1 MKKLLTMFVC
11 MLLATV
17 AFGQWD
23 MVKGPLTFNAP
34 TDAVA
39 LTATSILTVDGD
51 VVQKTID
58 FGANWTEILLPDG
71 VTMRQVD
78 AANETVAYTC
88 GDDGLIY
95 KTVDAGETWT
105 QVGDT
110 SQFTIDLKEID
121 VLDTN
126 NVFISGKAGWFM
138 KTADGGASWDTTLVG
153 TEDLDGGVAFASATN
168 GIVFADGNSGIIW
181 TTHDGG
187 DTWLDHPVV
196 MPLALTGASKRMY
209 AASAAV
215 GTSTFIVGAYF
226 NIVWLSTDG
235 GDNWALS
242 GDYTYAYQR
251 IVQIQAFDA
260 NNFMAFTSE
269 TNILTTSDGGTN
281 WDTLSVGSAQSCQSQ
296 AFTSPT
302 NGLVWSSYG
311 QEYST
316 VDGSTFVPLHDWPGI
331 SLYGIAFPAEDKIAI
346 SATSGGEFTMSTD
359 NGVTFPYPT
368 NDATKVISS
377 IYKVDFIDEDTGIMG
392 GSAGLILKTTD
403 GGDTWAKIPN
413 LMDTLSNKH
422 INMLH
427 VAPNGDIFAGG
438 SKGLI
443 QKSTDDGDTW
453 VEIESAS
460 TQTIYD
466 MCVFS
471 NGMAMLGQGSG
482 NFSISTSTAL
492 DTFELVAK
500 YGTISFREIK
510 ERNGVILVAASD
522 DIYKTTIDALD
533 TLYSV
538 FDVPGGRDMYCI
550 EFINDTL
557 VYAAG
562 QYGLVYRSTDA
573 GETWED
579 VPTGAA
585 NTIQGL
591 RYNGDKLW
599 AIGQEGVIMS
609 LDILETQADYSETF
623 ADGVAELTWV
633 ENTAGANT
641 GGLNLAVVADSAGL
655 TNVGVYTDDGY
666 TGLLYA
672 ETDKR
677 LASYEVSADIYIV
690 KETSASEALYK
701 GLMIKGD
708 PVDMEYYRFIYRN
721 SSTSNGSLK
730 LQGYNGSWYISKSFY
745 PGVDFDTLETGFHN
759 FKAQVIDN
767 RFWVYIDGNLLPGCP
782 YFHPEPAVVS
792 AGYPGIYVYNA
803 SNGKVAFDNFKVNV
817 FEYPKYMVTA
827 QVNMSIQIRKGNFV
841 HAGHGLD
848 IMGSFNDWST
858 GIPMTDADG
867 DSVYTAEIGEHEAG
881 TTVNFKCRRNGAW
894 DDTEEFPF
902 GQPSREY
909 VVLDEADQLIP
920 VFYYTDDMLVGING
934 VPNVYALAQNYPN
947 PFNPATTLKFQIPNA
962 DMVKISIYN
971 VTGRKVADLM
981 SEQLEAG
988 YYTVNFDASVLPS
1001 GVYLY
1006 RLTAGEFSSVKKMT
1020 LLK

>member
-23 MVKGPLTFNAP
+23 MVKGPLVFNAP

-39 LTATSILTVDGD
+39 LNATLILTVDGN

-58 FGANWTEILLPDG
+58 FGVNWTEILLPDG
-71 VTMRQVD
+71 VSMKQVA

-88 GDDGLIY
+88 GNGGLVY

-121 VLDTN
+121 VFDTN
-126 NVFISGKAGWFM
+126 TVFISGKAGWFM
-138 KTADGGASWDTTLVG
+138 KTVDGGASWDTTYVG

-168 GIVFADGNSGIIW
+168 GIVFADGNSGVIW

-187 DTWLDHPVV
+187 DTWLDHP
-196 MPLALTGASKRMY
+196 MTLPLGVNSKRMY
-209 AASAAV
+209 AASASTA
-215 GTSTFIVGAYF
+215 GDSTFVVGAYH

-235 GDNWALS
+235 GDTWARS
-242 GDYTYAYQR
+242 GDFSYAYIR

-269 TNILTTSDGGTN
+269 TDIFTTADGGAN
-281 WDTLSVGSAQSCQSQ
+281 WDTLSVGSAQSCQAQ
-296 AFTSPT
+296 AFTSLT
-302 NGLVWSSYG
+302 NGIVWSSYG

-331 SLYGIAFPAEDKIAI
+331 SFYGIAFPAEDKIAL

-368 NDATKVISS
+368 NDATKVTGS
-377 IYKVDFIDEDTGIMG
+377 IYKVEFIDEDTGIMG
-392 GSAGLILKTTD
+392 GSSGLILKTTD
-403 GGDTWAKIPN
+403 GGDTWTVIPTPMS
-413 LMDTLSNKH
+413 LLSNKH

-427 VAPNGDIFAGG
+427 IAPNGDIFAGG
-438 SKGLI
+438 SSGLI
-443 QKSTDDGDTW
+443 MKSTNDGDTW
-453 VEIESAS
+453 LEVEHDGSS
-460 TQTIYD
+460 TVYD

-471 NGMAMLGQGSG
+471 NGLAMLGCGSG
-482 NFSISTSTAL
+482 KFSISTSTAL
-492 DTFELVAK
+492 DTFAQVAA
-500 YGTISFREIK
+500 YGSISLREIK

-550 EFINDTL
+550 EFINDSL

-562 QYGLVYRSTDA
+562 QYGLVYRSYDA
-573 GETWED
+573 GETWEQ
-579 VPTGAA
+579 VLTGA
-585 NTIQGL
+585 NKTIQGL

-609 LDILETQADYSETF
+609 LDILETQADFTEEFTDGT
-623 ADGVAELTWV
+623 ADLTWL
-633 ENTAGANT
+633 ENTYAANT
-641 GGLNLAVVADSAGL
+641 GGLNLTVVADSAGL
-655 TNVGVYTDDGY
+655 TNVGIWTDDGN
-666 TGLLYA
+666 TGLIYPDLGR
-672 ETDKR
+672 K
-677 LASYEVSADIYIV
+677 LSNYEVSADVYVV
-690 KETSASEALYK
+690 KGASATEPLYK
-701 GLMIKGD
+701 GIAVKMD
-708 PVDMEYYRFIYRN
+708 PVDMAYYRFVYRN
-721 SSTSNGSLK
+721 SSTSSGALKFQGFNGA
-730 LQGYNGSWYISKSFY
+730 SWFATTQWNA
-745 PGVDFDTLETGFHN
+745 GVDFDTLETGFHN
-759 FKAQVIDN
+759 LKAQVIDN
-767 RFWVYIDGNLLPGCP
+767 KFWLYIDGELLPGCP
-782 YFHPEPAVVS
+782 ISHDGAPVVS
-792 AGYPGIYVYNA
+792 AGYPGIYVYT
-803 SNGKVAFDNFKVNV
+803 GTVEFDNFKVKV

-827 QVNMSIQIRKGNFV
+827 NVDMGVMVRRSEFV
-841 HAGHGLD
+841 PASSALD
-848 IMGSFNDWST
+848 VMGSFNGWST
-858 GIPMTDADG
+858 GIVMTDANADTIY
-867 DSVYTAEIGEHEAG
+867 SAEIGEHEAG
-881 TTVNFKCRRNGAW
+881 TVINYKYRRNGAW
-894 DDTEEFPF
+894 DDTEEFPK
-902 GQPSREY
+902 GGPSREY
-909 VVLDEADQLIP
+909 VVLDEGNQDMP
-920 VFYYTDDMLVGING
+920 VVLYSDVAEVAIDG
-934 VPNVYALAQNYPN
+934 VPNDYALAQNYPN

-962 DMVKISIYN
+962 DMVNISIYN
-971 VTGRKVADLM
+971 VAGRKVADLM

-988 YYTVNFDASVLPS
+988 YYTVNFNASALPS